1 MELKKYELID
11 NFLDQNQYIQIKSF
25 LEHESVPWF
34 FRKDDTGIPTE
45 TSKNG
50 FFSFCAYNNWMP
62 DNPNFYNLT
71 LPILAK
77 LNCFVPIQIRA
88 NLCLR
93 DKDSIECSWH
103 KDHTCVVG
111 TTAILFFNTCN
122 AKTLLKIDDKILS
135 IDSIENRLLKFNSSI
150 IHKLVYHTDIHK
162 RIVINFN
169 YITENGDI

>member
-1 MELKKYELID
+1 MELKYELID
-11 NFLDQNQYIQIKSF
+11 NFLDKNQYIQIKSF
-25 LEHESVPWF
+25 LEQENTPWF

-50 FFSFCAYNNWMP
+50 FFSFCAYNHWMP
-62 DNPNFYNLT
+62 DNLNFYNLI

-150 IHKLVYHTDIHK
+150 IHKLVYHTDIHR

-169 YITENGDI
+169 YITENGNI